1 MTTILTVQNIAKTY
15 TMRDGIVNALNDIS
29 FSIKKGDF
37 VSITGPSGSG
47 KTTLLLALSGLIR
60 PTSGEII
67 FENQHL
73 ENASDKK
80 LAEFRK
86 KHVGFVMQNFSLI
99 PYMTAIQNV
108 MIPLGL
114 NGQSSVEQK
123 ANASAVLEL
132 VGLED
137 RQNHFPRELSA
148 GQQQR
153 VAIARALV
161 NKPTIIFADEPTGNL
176 DPSLSIE
183 ILEFLQKINKELNIT
198 IMMVTHSPQAAE
210 YGNTRIH
217 LKDGKLETLHSK
229 ETKIKEVEV
238 SI

>member
-1 MTTILTVQNIAKTY
+1 MTAILTVQNITKTY
-15 TMRDGIVNALNDIS
+15 SMRDGIVYALNDVT
-29 FSIKKGDF
+29 FSINKGDF

-73 ENASDKK
+73 ENASDKE

-114 NGQSSVEQK
+114 NGQSSSEQK
-123 ANASAVLEL
+123 ANSSSVLEL
-132 VGLED
+132 VGLEN
-137 RQNHFPRELSA
+137 RQSHFPRELSA

-176 DPSLSIE
+176 DPSLSNE
-183 ILEFLQKINKELNIT
+183 ILEFLRKINIELNIT
-198 IMMVTHSPQAAE
+198 IMMVTHSPQAANF
-210 YGNTRIH
+210 GNIKIE
-217 LKDGKLETLHSK
+217 LNEGKLEN
-229 ETKIKEVEV
+229 
-238 SI
+238 

>member
-1 MTTILTVQNIAKTY
+1 MKNIVSVQNIVKTY
-15 TMRDGIVNALNDIS
+15 NMRDGIVYALNDVS
-29 FSIKKGDF
+29 FSINKGDF

-73 ENASDKK
+73 ENAPDKK

-99 PYMTAIQNV
+99 PYMSAIQNV

-114 NGQSSVEQK
+114 NGHSSAEQQ
-123 ANASAVLEL
+123 ALSSAVLEM
-132 VGLED
+132 VGLEN

-176 DPSLSIE
+176 DPSLSTE

-198 IMMVTHSPQAAE
+198 IMMVTHSPQAAN
-210 YGNTRIH
+210 YGNVKIT
-217 LKDGKLETLHSK
+217 LDEGKLINQNLN
-229 ETKIKEVEV
+229 
-238 SI
+238 

>member
-1 MTTILTVQNIAKTY
+1 MTTIIKVQNIAKVY
-15 TMRDGIVNALNDIS
+15 KHRDGIVNALHDVS
-29 FSIKKGDF
+29 FSINKGDF
-37 VSITGPSGSG
+37 VAITGPSGSG

-67 FENQHL
+67 FENQNL
-73 ENASDKK
+73 EKATDKQ
-80 LAEFRK
+80 LGEFRK

-114 NGQSSVEQK
+114 NGKSSKEQQ
-123 ANASAVLEL
+123 ALSSAVLEL
-132 VGLED
+132 VGLEN
-137 RQNHFPRELSA
+137 RQNHYPRELSA

-176 DPSLSIE
+176 DPALSTG

-198 IMMVTHSPQAAE
+198 IMMVTHSPQAAL
-210 YGNTRIH
+210 YGNVKIR
-217 LKDGKLETLHSK
+217 LNEGKTDNQNLN
-229 ETKIKEVEV
+229 
-238 SI
+238 

>member
-1 MTTILTVQNIAKTY
+1 MTTIIKAQNITKTY
-15 TMRDGIVNALNDIS
+15 TMRDGLVYALNDVS

-114 NGQSSVEQK
+114 NGQSSSEQK
-123 ANASAVLEL
+123 ANSSFVLEL
-132 VGLED
+132 VGLEN

-176 DPSLSIE
+176 DPSLSNE
-183 ILEFLQKINKELNIT
+183 ILEFLRKINIELNIT
-198 IMMVTHSPQAAE
+198 IMMVTHSPQAAN
-210 YGNTRIH
+210 YGNIKIK
-217 LKDGKLETLHSK
+217 LNEGKLDN
-229 ETKIKEVEV
+229 
-238 SI
+238 

>member
-15 TMRDGIVNALNDIS
+15 NMRDGMVYALNDVS

-60 PTSGEII
+60 PSSGEIL
-67 FENQHL
+67 FENEHL

-114 NGQSSVEQK
+114 NGKSSFEQK

-132 VGLED
+132 VGLEK

-153 VAIARALV
+153 VAIARAMV

-176 DPSLSIE
+176 DPALSTE
-183 ILEFLQKINKELNIT
+183 IMEFLQKINKELNIT
-198 IMMVTHSPQAAE
+198 IMMVTHSPQAANF
-210 YGNTRIH
+210 GNVKIK
-217 LKDGKLETLHSK
+217 LVDGKLENQN
-229 ETKIKEVEV
+229 
-238 SI
+238 